1 MTKIKR
7 IYHTWDKWECY
18 PKGFYE
24 DKVPTGKTVEEWEE
38 EYKNFLSDTNRFSNA
53 LDRVLKTWVNSCE
66 HYLTNSSMNRIAW
79 LGQAAACEELG
90 LPSRFK
96 GGYNL
101 LTTDQQEKA
110 NETALIYLNKWL
122 ESYGGDAVD
131 MKGAGVSALVNLY

>member
-1 MTKIKR
+1 MSKIKR

-24 DKVPTGKTVEEWEE
+24 DKVPPGKTVEEWEN
-38 EYKNFLSDTNRFSNA
+38 EYKEFLSDDIRFSMS
-53 LDRVLKTWVNSCE
+53 LSVVISTWVKSCE
-66 HYLTNSSMNRIAW
+66 HYLTNPSMNRIAW

-101 LTTDQQEKA
+101 LSEECKDNA
-110 NETALIYLNKWL
+110 NNLALQYLNKWL
-122 ESYGGDAVD
+122 IRNGGVEVD